1 MGMKKD
7 TQQAIFL
14 EVSGGK
20 PVMPAVC
27 SVPENESWL
36 HEPFV
41 KRGIEN
47 ALVWAVNNPAKESN
61 PDDLGA
67 FKN

>member
-27 SVPENESWL
+27 SVPKNESWL

-47 ALVWAVNNPAKESN
+47 ALVLSEVP
-61 PDDLGA
+61 
-67 FKN
+67 